1 MHKHIA
7 IETIKENQP
16 RIARARAAAFLTCPS
31 DVTVC
36 RKRRSL
42 KLSEAT
48 RILRFSELKAKF
60 PIATKADLC
69 T

>member
-1 MHKHIA
+1 MV

-16 RIARARAAAFLTCPS
+16 RIARARAAAFLTRPS
-31 DVTVC
+31 DVTVRC
-36 RKRRSL
+36 KRRSL

-48 RILRFSELKAKF
+48 RILRFSEQKAKF
-60 PIATKADLC
+60 PIAIKADLC